1 LNPDIF
7 VFGGIRLPPYPTM
20 MIVSLA
26 IGIPIAVRMLVKD
39 EGFTLW
45 RAIEISLFV
54 PAVSLVGARLLYIV
68 LHPQYM
74 SPEFIFLPRIA
85 GMTFYGSTI
94 GAVLAIFAWC
104 RWRQKTSFMIVAD
117 VGAPIYFMGYSLV
130 RIGCFFGGCCYG
142 KVSDVPWAVVMVT
155 AGNVLRHPV
164 QLYASALA
172 AIGFFLL
179 LWLRRVQP
187 FVGLTTLSFFLYYGL
202 LRFTTEFF
210 REHDAAIYWAGLTMA
225 QVYSLL
231 IALCAVI
238 LIIIFYRREKV
249 SEGRGFSG

>member
-1 LNPDIF
+1 MNPDIF
-7 VFGGIRLPPYPTM
+7 VFGAIRFPPYPTM

-39 EGFTLW
+39 EGFTPW
-45 RAIEISLFV
+45 RALEISFFV

-68 LHPQYM
+68 LHPQFA
-74 SPEFIFLPRIA
+74 SPEFIFMPRIA

-94 GAVLAIFAWC
+94 GAILAVFVWC
-104 RWRQKTSFMIVAD
+104 RWRQKTRFMIVAD

-142 KVSDVPWAVVMVT
+142 KVSDLPWAVVMVT
-155 AGNVLRHPV
+155 AGDVPRHPV

-172 AIGFFLL
+172 MIGFFLL
-179 LWLRRVQP
+179 LWFRRVQP
-187 FVGLTTLSFFLYYGL
+187 FVGFTTLSFFLYYGL

-231 IALCAVI
+231 LAIFSVI
-238 LIIIFYRREKV
+238 LIIIFYRREKTTK
-249 SEGRGFSG
+249 GRGFSG